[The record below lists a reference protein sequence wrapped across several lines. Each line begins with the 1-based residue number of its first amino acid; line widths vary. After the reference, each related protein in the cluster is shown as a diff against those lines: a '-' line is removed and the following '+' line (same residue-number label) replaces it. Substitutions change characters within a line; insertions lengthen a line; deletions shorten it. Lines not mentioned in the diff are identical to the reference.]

1 MYSWKEHETIVESG
15 GVASLRPRP
24 YGPPLRGRTERSDAS
39 AAGRLGGRWPT
50 ENGVADS
57 TLN

>member
-1 MYSWKEHETIVESG
+1 MVESG